1 MRVRVCM
8 MLVAVIVLF
17 MVMLVIFVGM
27 TMLVAVIVFFIV
39 MSSVVVAMLVIFVGM
54 SPVIVVMLVIFVVIP
69 GIFVGVTRHVFLMTV
84 HRISLQVIMTST
96 VLRSIQDHLK
106 AACLDAAFYPAADL
120 DAVSVHIETFKT
132 CQQFFPAGSQIQECR
147 HHHISADA
155 GVTFQIK
162 HVFYLNFFRLN
173 LPVLNFLA

>member
-1 MRVRVCM
+1 MLVIFVVM
-8 MLVAVIVLF
+8 VMLVAVIVLF
-17 MVMLVIFVGM
+17 MVM
-27 TMLVAVIVFFIV
+27 
-39 MSSVVVAMLVIFVGM
+39 SSVA
-54 SPVIVVMLVIFVVIP
+54 VVMLV
-69 GIFVGVTRHVFLMTV
+69 IFVGVTRHVFLTTV

-162 HVFYLNFFRLN
+162 HVFYLNFS
-173 LPVLNFLA
+173 VSIFLS

>member
-1 MRVRVCM
+1 MMLVAVAM
-8 MLVAVIVLF
+8 LVIFVVMVMLVAVIVLF
-17 MVMLVIFVGM
+17 MVM
-27 TMLVAVIVFFIV
+27 
-39 MSSVVVAMLVIFVGM
+39 SSVA
-54 SPVIVVMLVIFVVIP
+54 VVMLVIFVGVSPVIVVMP
-69 GIFVGVTRHVFLMTV
+69 VIFVGVTRHVFLMTV

-120 DAVSVHIETFKT
+120 DTVSVHIETFKT

-162 HVFYLNFFRLN
+162 HVFYLNFS
-173 LPVLNFLA
+173 VSIFLS

>member
-1 MRVRVCM
+1 M
-8 MLVAVIVLF
+8 MLVAVA
-17 MVMLVIFVGM
+17 MLVIFVVKP
-27 TMLVAVIVFFIV
+27 MLVAVIVFFMV

-54 SPVIVVMLVIFVVIP
+54 SPVIVAMLVIFVVMP
-69 GIFVGVTRHVFLMTV
+69 AIFLGVTRHVFLMTV

-96 VLRSIQDHLK
+96 ILWSIQDHLK

-173 LPVLNFLA
+173 LPVLNFLS

>member
-1 MRVRVCM
+1 MRVRVYM
-8 MLVAVIVLF
+8 MLVAVAMLVIFVVMVMLVAVIVLF
-17 MVMLVIFVGM
+17 MVMGS
-27 TMLVAVIVFFIV
+27 VAVV
-39 MSSVVVAMLVIFVGM
+39 MLVIFVGM
-54 SPVIVVMLVIFVVIP
+54 SPVIVAMLVIFVVMP
-69 GIFVGVTRHVFLMTV
+69 VIFVGVTRRVFLMTV

-162 HVFYLNFFRLN
+162 HVFYLNFS
-173 LPVLNFLA
+173 VSIFLS